1 MSARAMRRAALGA
14 LLLILPAI
22 SLQRE
27 TTAQSAPAPDGS
39 KYLIPSPQIVATFD
53 APPLP
58 QVIVSPTRQVLA
70 ITTRKGSPSLAELAR
85 PTLRLAGLRV
95 DPKNNGPH
103 RTATNGG
110 GYRITLKH
118 IADGREIPVS
128 VPPQANVSNVHF
140 SSDGS
145 RLSFTNTKD
154 AGIELWIA
162 DATTG
167 QARMISGADRLNA
180 AHGDPCDWLHDSA
193 TIVCQLVPPDRG
205 PAPAEPLVPA
215 GPTVLENHDRAAPA
229 PTYED
234 MIRTSHD
241 ERSSITTSAASWPP
255 STPPAAAAP

>member
-1 MSARAMRRAALGA
+1 MSARAMRRAACGA
-14 LLLILPAI
+14 LLLILPVIPLHRGTA
-22 SLQRE
+22 
-27 TTAQSAPAPDGS
+27 AQSAPAAPDVS
-39 KYLIPSPQIVATFD
+39 KYLLPSAQIVATFD

-58 QVIVSPTRQVLA
+58 QVIVSPTRQALA

-110 GYRITLKH
+110 GYRITLKR

-128 VPPQANVSNVHF
+128 VPTQANVSNVHF
-140 SSDGS
+140 SPDGA

-154 AGIELWIA
+154 AGVELWIA

-167 QARMISGADRLNA
+167 QAKTMSGADRLNA
-180 AHGDPCDWLHDSA
+180 ANGDPCDWLHDSV

-205 PAPAEPLVPA
+205 PAPSEPPVPA
-215 GPTVLENHDRAAPA
+215 GPTRPGESRQGGAQLQ
-229 PTYED
+229 PTK
-234 MIRTSHD
+234 T
-241 ERSSITTSAASWPP
+241 
-255 STPPAAAAP
+255 